1 MKAKRNSKRGGS
13 VRWFHVALFCFVAGG
28 ILAKWHQVTNRRA
41 EPERVKV
48 ELVVEPYLTPADL
61 WRDAGIQES
70 LEELLDPESV
80 KARLQTL
87 PAVESIERQPL
98 GGRGPV
104 RLIVHVRKPVA
115 RFNCPAVGVGT
126 PGGEASM
133 FLDRSGV
140 VMPAASFRDMEGDLD
155 RLPRIQS
162 LKTEG
167 VVAGAQLLS
176 PAIQTA
182 MVVIEGAE
190 ESGAGEVREVR
201 QINDYSIV
209 VDFNG
214 GLTVQFPFDNP
225 GGQLQ
230 KLRQLLSY
238 AERVKRKLKTVNLIL
253 RRNIPVTFEEGTGE
267 EFLEKSV
274 QP

>member
-1 MKAKRNSKRGGS
+1 
-13 VRWFHVALFCFVAGG
+13 
-28 ILAKWHQVTNRRA
+28 
-41 EPERVKV
+41 
-48 ELVVEPYLTPADL
+48 
-61 WRDAGIQES
+61 
-70 LEELLDPESV
+70 
-80 KARLQTL
+80 
-87 PAVESIERQPL
+87 
-98 GGRGPV
+98 
-104 RLIVHVRKPVA
+104 
-115 RFNCPAVGVGT
+115 
-126 PGGEASM
+126 M